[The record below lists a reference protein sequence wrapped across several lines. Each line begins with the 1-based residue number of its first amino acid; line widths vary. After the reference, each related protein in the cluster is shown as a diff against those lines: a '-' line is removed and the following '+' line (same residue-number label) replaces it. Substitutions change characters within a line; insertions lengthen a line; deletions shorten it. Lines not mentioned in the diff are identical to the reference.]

1 MADVPVSPGL
11 LQGAIAMS
19 TITTILLLVL
29 IVAMFNPEL
38 VAQVRAALGGVRGGT
53 APGMPP
59 VLNVIFG
66 ILGAVAPDIAL
77 ISGYVGDIVAGG
89 LGKFRWSLTS
99 ILGIVAVI
107 LNKLIWGYAMG
118 GDSITRD
125 LTALGDAATR
135 MRTAGAAAPGGGPA
149 PGGSGDGGVA
159 GLADVAGGIAA
170 VGAAAGPVVPG
181 LAPGGGGAGGGGGV
195 IASTGGVLPTP
206 PPPGVYTAG
215 RGRVRFGTGSVRSGS
230 TYPGSAILG
239 ALGGVP
245 ERRARTMRART
256 GGESAVGPGVS
267 APERV
272 RAARPEGARPAG
284 FYPRSARGGGV
295 EQTGGARYP
304 PSVTSSNPCVI
315 RGLGFL
321 DTQSS
326 PMSMV
331 VLSFVFIIYFLDM
344 WWNHKRTQ
352 SELAGNFF
360 FGLFVILVNAFA
372 LGVFECYGANSR
384 DRSFAI
390 AKGLTIGLLFGGFI
404 FILYQNYGQ
413 QYLPVDAS
421 PASLSPDG
429 GGSGNSGNIVPPGGS
444 GGSTTNILCP
454 PTTDGRSQTRINGI
468 CVPNTGLSQ
477 CGGPNADDQFV
488 CDAYKNGKKITTTVV
503 Q

>member
-29 IVAMFNPEL
+29 IVAMFNPQL
-38 VAQVRAALGGVRGGT
+38 VAQVRAALGGVSGGR
-53 APGMPP
+53 APGMPSG
-59 VLNVIFG
+59 LTVIFG

-99 ILGIVAVI
+99 ILGVVAVI

-118 GDSITRD
+118 GDSVTAD
-125 LTALGDAATR
+125 LTALGDAAMR
-135 MRTAGAAAPGGGPA
+135 LRTAGAAPGGGA
-149 PGGSGDGGVA
+149 PPPPPGGDGGGLP

-170 VGAAAGPVVPG
+170 VGAAAGPTVPG
-181 LAPGGGGAGGGGGV
+181 LAPGGGGGGAGLLASAGG
-195 IASTGGVLPTP
+195 ALPTP
-206 PPPGVYTAG
+206 PPPGLYTANAG
-215 RGRVRFGTGSVRSGS
+215 RSVTFAPGSVASGS

-239 ALGGVP
+239 AINP
-245 ERRARTMRART
+245 
-256 GGESAVGPGVS
+256 PP
-267 APERV
+267 AP
-272 RAARPEGARPAG
+272 RAASMRPTRRRGLGFGRPAG
-284 FYPRSARGGGV
+284 GVTSSGRLVRPSSIARASGG
-295 EQTGGARYP
+295 QTGGARYP

-344 WWNHKRTQ
+344 AWNHKRTR
-352 SELAGNFF
+352 SELTGNFF
-360 FGLFVILVNAFA
+360 FGVFVILVNAFA
-372 LGVFECYGANSR
+372 LGVFECYGTTSSAR
-384 DRSFAI
+384 AFAI

-413 QYLPVDAS
+413 QYLPVDPS
-421 PASLSPDG
+421 PASLSPENGGG
-429 GGSGNSGNIVPPGGS
+429 GGSGGSGNIVPPSG
-444 GGSTTNILCP
+444 GGSTTNLPCP
-454 PTTDGRSQTRINGI
+454 PAADGRSQTRINGV
-468 CVPNTGLSQ
+468 CVPNTGMSQ
-477 CGGPNADDQFV
+477 CGGPNSDDQFV

-503 Q
+503 

>member
-29 IVAMFNPEL
+29 IVAMFNPQL
-38 VAQVRAALGGVRGGT
+38 VAQVRAALGGAAGGVGT
-53 APGMPP
+53 PGMPSG
-59 VLNVIFG
+59 LTVIFG

-135 MRTAGAAAPGGGPA
+135 MRTAAAPGGGPA
-149 PGGSGDGGVA
+149 PGGGGDAGGGLA
-159 GLADVAGGIAA
+159 GLADLAGGIAA
-170 VGAAAGPVVPG
+170 VGAAGGPVVPG
-181 LAPGGGGAGGGGGV
+181 IAPGGGGGGV
-195 IASTGGVLPTP
+195 IASTGGPAGTP
-206 PPPGVYTAG
+206 PAAGLWAATAG
-215 RGRVRFGTGSVRSGS
+215 RGVTFAPPGAPSVASGS

-239 ALGGVP
+239 ALGAAP
-245 ERRARTMRART
+245 ERRARTMRRT
-256 GGESAVGPGVS
+256 GGESAVGTGVS
-267 APERV
+267 APERIRMA
-272 RAARPEGARPAG
+272 RAPGSRPATKLG
-284 FYPRSARGGGV
+284 FMPRRYGGG

-304 PSVTSSNPCVI
+304 DSVTSSNPCVI

-331 VLSFVFIIYFLDM
+331 VLSFVFIVYFLDM
-344 WWNHKRTQ
+344 SWNHKRTQ

-372 LGVFECYGANSR
+372 LGVFECYGATSS
-384 DRSFAI
+384 DRTFAI
-390 AKGLTIGLLFGGFI
+390 AKALTIGLLFGGII
-404 FILYQNYGQ
+404 FVLYQNYGQ
-413 QYLPVDAS
+413 QYLPVDPSA
-421 PASLSPDG
+421 ASLSPDG
-429 GGSGNSGNIVPPGGS
+429 GGSGTNANFVPPGG
-444 GGSTTNILCP
+444 GGSTSNLPCP
-454 PTTDGRSQTRINGI
+454 PAADGRSQTRIDGI

-503 Q
+503 